1 MSDTVSSGDG
11 GEAIHRGDEPVTPP
25 VTDTGDSGSTAD
37 SSGSDG
43 DEAIHR
49 G

>member
-11 GEAIHRGDEPVTPP
+11 GDAIHRGDEPVTPP
-25 VTDTGDSGSTAD
+25 VTGEGNEDASPEP
-37 SSGSDG
+37 SGSDG